1 MNIYVKKKFLLQYF
15 LNYLISS
22 VLSLSYISEFRE
34 KMSPDYVTLI
44 LWFVDRPSN
53 SETKTPNFLKI
64 EPGLM

>member
-1 MNIYVKKKFLLQYF
+1 MSTTNLKPCRTNNTY
-15 LNYLISS
+15 N
-22 VLSLSYISEFRE
+22 SEFRE

-44 LWFVDRPSN
+44 LWFVDRSSN